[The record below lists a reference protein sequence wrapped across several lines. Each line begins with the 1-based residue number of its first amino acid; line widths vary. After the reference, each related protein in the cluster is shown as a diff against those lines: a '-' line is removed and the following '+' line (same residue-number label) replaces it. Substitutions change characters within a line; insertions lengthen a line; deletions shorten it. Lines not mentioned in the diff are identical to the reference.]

1 MFFEDV
7 DKNLGANRGIAD
19 AYLYMIQLNYDNIS
33 CLPVRLIDRDVDE
46 KDILE
51 ELVDDSDPNVKMLLV
66 TVTRMD
72 TVGSLISKNLQLPTT
87 T

>member
-1 MFFEDV
+1 M
-7 DKNLGANRGIAD
+7 GANRGITD

-33 CLPVRLIDRDVDE
+33 CLPVRFIDRDVDE